1 MYLRAN
7 RRIKDGKEHCY
18 WNIVEAKRCA
28 DGRVVQRQV
37 LYLGEINDSQREAWC
52 RVIEA
57 FDEGTQRST
66 QLALFPAHREMPAH
80 AQGYGVQV
88 RLDAMQLHRPRQWG
102 ACWLACQLY
111 EHLELDRFW
120 AARLPDSREGTCW
133 RHILETL
140 VCYRLIAPG
149 SEWRLHRL
157 WFEQSAMGDLLG
169 ADYSLVEKNALY
181 RCLDKVLAH
190 KTALI
195 THLTQRWQDLFG
207 ARFEVL
213 LYDLTSTYFESAPPE
228 DEHDKRRY
236 GHSRDKRPDC
246 VQVVIA
252 LIVTP
257 EGFPL
262 AYDVLP
268 GNTADKTTLRRFLQ
282 QIETQYGKADRIW
295 VMDRG
300 IPTEAVLEEMRA
312 ADPPV
317 SYLVGTPKGRLTQ
330 LERALLPLPWHAVR
344 PGVQVKLLPRAGE
357 LYVFAESRE
366 RRHKERAMRRR
377 QLKALV
383 KRLQQL
389 QRMTFPDARPL
400 LLKLGEAKGR
410 YRAAWRLIDAVL
422 PNADASEAV
431 PESAA
436 PHPRRHPAA
445 SGAPRDAA
453 ASGAS
458 TEPPVAP
465 PRFSFRL
472 NRTKLRQVRRR
483 EGRYLLRTN
492 LGGRDPDELWRF
504 YIQLTEVEAAFK
516 HLKDDLH
523 LRPIYHQLERRIEAH
538 IFIAFMA
545 YCLHVTLRAR
555 LKPLAAGLTSRA
567 VLDKFA
573 AIQMLDVH
581 FPTTD
586 GRTLI
591 LSRYTEPTLDQRLLL
606 ERLHLTLPPQPPP
619 RITAAGQL
627 VR

>member
-1 MYLRAN
+1 MYLRCN
-7 RRIKDGKEHCY
+7 RRFKDGKEHWY

-57 FDEGTQRST
+57 FDEDTQRRT
-66 QLALFPAHREMPAH
+66 QLALFPANRELPEH
-80 AQGYGVQV
+80 AKGYGVQV
-88 RLDAMQLHRPRQWG
+88 HLDAMRLLRPRQWG

-111 EHLELDRFW
+111 EQLELDRFW
-120 AARLPDSREGTCW
+120 QARLPDSREGTCW

-140 VCYRLIAPG
+140 VCYRLIDPG

-169 ADYSLVEKNALY
+169 ADYSLVEKNVLY
-181 RCLDKVLAH
+181 RCLDKVLPH
-190 KTALI
+190 KSALFS
-195 THLTQRWQDLFG
+195 HLNQRWQDLFG
-207 ARFEVL
+207 ARFDVR

-228 DEHDKRRY
+228 DENDKRRY
-236 GHSRDKRPDC
+236 GHSRDKRGDC

-262 AYDVLP
+262 AYEVLP
-268 GNTADKTTLRRFLQ
+268 GNTADKTTLRMFLQ
-282 QIETQYGKADRIW
+282 KIETQYGKAQRVW

-300 IPTEAVLEEMRA
+300 IPTEEVLEEMRA

-317 SYLVGTPKGRLTQ
+317 YYLVGTPKGRLTK
-330 LERALLPLPWHAVR
+330 LERDLLPLPWATVR
-344 PGVQVKLLPRAGE
+344 PGVQVKLLPQEGE
-357 LYVFAESRE
+357 LYVFAESRD
-366 RRHKERAMRRR
+366 RVHKERAMRRR
-377 QLKALV
+377 KLKALV
-383 KRLQQL
+383 KRLKQL
-389 QRMTFPDARPL
+389 QQMKFNDTRQL

-410 YRAAWRLIDAVL
+410 YRAAWRLIEITL
-422 PNADASEAV
+422 PEPQASGTT
-431 PESAA
+431 PESAV
-436 PHPRRHPAA
+436 
-445 SGAPRDAA
+445 D
-453 ASGAS
+453 
-458 TEPPVAP
+458 VVN
-465 PRFSFRL
+465 FSFRL
-472 NRTKLRQVRRR
+472 DRQKLRQVRRR

-492 LGGRDPDELWRF
+492 LCGRNPQELWQF
-504 YIQLTEVEAAFK
+504 YIQLTEVEAAFRN
-516 HLKDDLH
+516 LKDDLQ
-523 LRPIYHQLERRIEAH
+523 LRPIYHQLESRIEAH
-538 IFIAFMA
+538 IFVAFMA

-555 LKPLAAGLTSRA
+555 LKPLAAGLTARA

-573 AIQMLDVH
+573 GIQMLDVH

-591 LSRYTEPTLDQRLLL
+591 LSRYTEPNPDQRLLV
-606 ERLHLTLPPQPPP
+606 ERFNLALPPQPPP
-619 RITAAGQL
+619 RIITARQL